1 MLEVFHQQHVKI
13 CNKDYV
19 IKEYT
24 AGESWR
30 WLLAVNLV
38 NPQCVDATNLM
49 DEVGVTDSRG
59 ADLVAV
65 PRLAA
70 AIISHTL
77 QGHCFSKR
85 NLPSPAFF
93 TEYIFQSLNRTS
105 NLQIIGWFM
114 KRLFIVILG
123 RQSEKFRI
131 FWNLNWTSVFVNNTV
146 HRLHR
151 NLRQSL
157 LDVVSVPQWWCHSP

>member
-1 MLEVFHQQHVKI
+1 M
-13 CNKDYV
+13 
-19 IKEYT
+19 
-24 AGESWR
+24 
-30 WLLAVNLV
+30 NLV

-59 ADLVAV
+59 ADLSAV

-77 QGHCFSKR
+77 QGHCFSRR

-105 NLQIIGWFM
+105 NLQIIGLFM
-114 KRLFIVILG
+114 KQRLFMDILG
-123 RQSEKFRI
+123 RQSEICGIKG
-131 FWNLNWTSVFVNNTV
+131 
-146 HRLHR
+146 
-151 NLRQSL
+151 L
-157 LDVVSVPQWWCHSP
+157 LYK